1 MKIFHIMSNR
11 TWGGGEVYVLTLAK
25 EQRENGHSVEII
37 CADRPPVV
45 DRFKKEGVKVT
56 VLQMHGQI
64 NLFAPRKFARM
75 IRKSYQPTVVHVH
88 RIPDTVFASKAISLL
103 PEDRRPSFI
112 MTHHLIDLPFTDKKF
127 DRPYEMLDRIICVS
141 QKSKDTLLSVK
152 SHIDPTKVTAILNST
167 KVVTT
172 KSPEN
177 KPKDRPAMITY
188 VGRVVKEKGV
198 DTLIEALARVQGA
211 TLTICGG
218 GASEKDEYVTYLHKL
233 ADRIN
238 VNDRINWTGFT
249 TDVTKYIGEA
259 DIAVI
264 PSRWQEPCALV
275 NFEFLAA
282 GVPLVTS
289 NTGGQPEI
297 ISEGID
303 GLLVPPNDPK
313 ALAEAIQRLVDDPDL
328 RKKMGEAAREK
339 FLNRFTYDKFY
350 QRVMS
355 VYDEALGK

>member
-1 MKIFHIMSNR
+1 M
-11 TWGGGEVYVLTLAK
+11 
-25 EQRENGHSVEII
+25 
-37 CADRPPVV
+37 
-45 DRFKKEGVKVT
+45 
-56 VLQMHGQI
+56 
-64 NLFAPRKFARM
+64 LFR
-75 IRKSYQPTVVHVH
+75 S
-88 RIPDTVFASKAISLL
+88 
-103 PEDRRPSFI
+103 
-112 MTHHLIDLPFTDKKF
+112 
-127 DRPYEMLDRIICVS
+127 
-141 QKSKDTLLSVK
+141 
-152 SHIDPTKVTAILNST
+152 
-167 KVVTT
+167 
-172 KSPEN
+172 
-177 KPKDRPAMITY
+177 
-188 VGRVVKEKGV
+188 
-198 DTLIEALARVQGA
+198 
-211 TLTICGG
+211 
-218 GASEKDEYVTYLHKL
+218 
-233 ADRIN
+233 
-238 VNDRINWTGFT
+238 
-249 TDVTKYIGEA
+249 KYIGEA